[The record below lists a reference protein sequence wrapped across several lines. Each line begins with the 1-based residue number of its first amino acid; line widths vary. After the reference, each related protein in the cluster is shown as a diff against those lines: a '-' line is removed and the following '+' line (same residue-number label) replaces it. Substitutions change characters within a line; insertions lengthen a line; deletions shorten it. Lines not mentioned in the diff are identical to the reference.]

1 MRFIVHEQAYEKPIA
16 SGLLRY
22 ERDGRATGAVESW
35 RLTKAVE
42 GYEILRVDLDA
53 RAAESGHSYL
63 YHLVRRA
70 DGRAE
75 RLSYRF
81 WGDGIQVEGTL
92 LFLETSIT
100 GTRTVNGKVYEEDL
114 ETTRGYNFWFPSS
127 LGLSLLNYAPVK
139 EIQPCEVQT
148 ITLFSPSSSLLPD
161 ILSVTELRV
170 YLSYDDDDVIAKDE
184 RAVASLL
191 VQWDREFRRIWS
203 NEWRLTV
210 RMERSD
216 GLTAV
221 ETRSVWYGDY
231 NGLKK

>member
-16 SGLLRY
+16 SGLLLY

-81 WGDGIQVEGTL
+81 WGDDLMVEGNL
-92 LFLETSIT
+92 LLADTAVT
-100 GTRTVNGKVYEEDL
+100 NTRTVNGQTSTEDVEL
-114 ETTRGYNFWFPSS
+114 EPGYGFWFPSS
-127 LGLSLLNYAPVK
+127 VGLGLLAGFGGGTAVTLDSVSSEQLAVSSEQLVAFALQVVEVVVTGERPLTIRWLENERTIWLDEHGWVVK
-139 EIQPCEVQT
+139 M
-148 ITLFSPSSSLLPD
+148 
-161 ILSVTELRV
+161 
-170 YLSYDDDDVIAKDE
+170 
-184 RAVASLL
+184 
-191 VQWDREFRRIWS
+191 RRG
-203 NEWRLTV
+203 
-210 RMERSD
+210 D

-221 ETRSVWYGDY
+221 ETRAIWY
-231 NGLKK
+231 